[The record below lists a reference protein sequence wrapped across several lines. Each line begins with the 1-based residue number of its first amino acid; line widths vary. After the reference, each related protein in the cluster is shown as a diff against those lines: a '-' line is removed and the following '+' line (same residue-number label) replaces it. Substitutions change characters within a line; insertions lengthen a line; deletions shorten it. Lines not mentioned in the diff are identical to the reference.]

1 MLISGNS
8 LYCLTFRYGG
18 TAGSRGI
25 GRECMYQVSFV
36 RTEWELKQVLDF
48 CYGILGQHLRDIS
61 PYRYEDWKERIERDS
76 KLLVYAH
83 EDGNV
88 ISAVL
93 GRRENEESLVCGF
106 VACEI
111 GHRRQ
116 GITRRLMDI
125 FETEAVRAG
134 FRYITLG
141 SEEDGFYEKCGF
153 HMIDE
158 MHGQKIYQKLL

>member
-1 MLISGNS
+1 
-8 LYCLTFRYGG
+8 
-18 TAGSRGI
+18 
-25 GRECMYQVSFV
+25 MYSISFV
-36 RTEWELKQVLDF
+36 ETEPQLKQVLDF
-48 CYGILGQHLRDIS
+48 CYGILGQHLRGIS

-88 ISAVL
+88 VSAVL
-93 GRRENEESLVCGF
+93 GRRENAESLVCGF

-111 GHRRQ
+111 CHRRQ
-116 GITRRLMDI
+116 GITKKLMDIMDI
-125 FETEAVRAG
+125 FEAEAVQAG

-153 HMIDE
+153 HVINE
-158 MHGQKIYQKLL
+158 MHGQKIYQKLLRRDSPNDIFVKKRDC

>member
-1 MLISGNS
+1 
-8 LYCLTFRYGG
+8 
-18 TAGSRGI
+18 
-25 GRECMYQVSFV
+25 MYSISFV
-36 RTEWELKQVLDF
+36 ETEPQLKQVLDF
-48 CYGILGQHLRDIS
+48 CYGILGQHLRGIS

-88 ISAVL
+88 VSAVL
-93 GRRENEESLVCGF
+93 GRRENAESLVCGF

-116 GITRRLMDI
+116 GITKKLMDIMDI
-125 FETEAVRAG
+125 FEAEAVQAG

-153 HMIDE
+153 HVINE

>member
-1 MLISGNS
+1 
-8 LYCLTFRYGG
+8 
-18 TAGSRGI
+18 
-25 GRECMYQVSFV
+25 MYSISFV
-36 RTEWELKQVLDF
+36 KTEPQLKQVLDF
-48 CYGILGQHLRDIS
+48 LLRHLRGIS

-93 GRRENEESLVCGF
+93 GRRENAESLVCGF

-116 GITRRLMDI
+116 GITKKLMDIMDI
-125 FETEAVRAG
+125 FEAEAVQAG

-153 HMIDE
+153 HVINE
-158 MHGQKIYQKLL
+158 MHGQKIYQKLLRRDSPNDIFVKKRDC

>member
-1 MLISGNS
+1 
-8 LYCLTFRYGG
+8 
-18 TAGSRGI
+18 
-25 GRECMYQVSFV
+25 MYSISFV
-36 RTEWELKQVLDF
+36 ETEPQLKQVLDF
-48 CYGILGQHLRDIS
+48 CYGILGQHLRGIS

-88 ISAVL
+88 VSAVL
-93 GRRENEESLVCGF
+93 GRRENAESLVCGF

-116 GITRRLMDI
+116 GITKKLMDIMDI
-125 FETEAVRAG
+125 FEAEAVQAG

>member
-1 MLISGNS
+1 
-8 LYCLTFRYGG
+8 
-18 TAGSRGI
+18 
-25 GRECMYQVSFV
+25 MYSISFV
-36 RTEWELKQVLDF
+36 KTEPQLKQVLDF
-48 CYGILGQHLRDIS
+48 CYGILGQHLRGIS

-88 ISAVL
+88 VSAVL
-93 GRRENEESLVCGF
+93 GRRENAESLVCGF

-116 GITRRLMDI
+116 GITKKLMDIMDI
-125 FETEAVRAG
+125 FEAEAVQAG

-153 HMIDE
+153 HVINE

>member
-1 MLISGNS
+1 
-8 LYCLTFRYGG
+8 
-18 TAGSRGI
+18 
-25 GRECMYQVSFV
+25 MYSISFV
-36 RTEWELKQVLDF
+36 KTEPQLKQVLDF
-48 CYGILGQHLRDIS
+48 CYGILGQHLRGIS
-61 PYRYEDWKERIERDS
+61 PYRQEDWKERDS

-88 ISAVL
+88 VSAVL
-93 GRRENEESLVCGF
+93 GRRENAESLVCGF

-116 GITRRLMDI
+116 GITKKLMDI
-125 FETEAVRAG
+125 FEAEAVQAG

-153 HMIDE
+153 HVINE
-158 MHGQKIYQKLL
+158 MHGQKIYQKLLRRDSPNDIFVKNRHH

>member
-1 MLISGNS
+1 
-8 LYCLTFRYGG
+8 
-18 TAGSRGI
+18 
-25 GRECMYQVSFV
+25 MYSISFV
-36 RTEWELKQVLDF
+36 KTEPQLKQVLDF
-48 CYGILGQHLRDIS
+48 CYGILGQHLRGIS

-88 ISAVL
+88 VSAVL
-93 GRRENEESLVCGF
+93 GRRENAESLVCGF

-116 GITRRLMDI
+116 GITKKLMDIMDI
-125 FETEAVRAG
+125 FEAEAVQAG

>member
-1 MLISGNS
+1 
-8 LYCLTFRYGG
+8 
-18 TAGSRGI
+18 
-25 GRECMYQVSFV
+25 MYSISFV
-36 RTEWELKQVLDF
+36 ETEPQLKQVLDF
-48 CYGILGQHLRDIS
+48 LLRHLRGIS

-83 EDGNV
+83 EDGKV

-125 FETEAVRAG
+125 
-134 FRYITLG
+134 
-141 SEEDGFYEKCGF
+141 
-153 HMIDE
+153 
-158 MHGQKIYQKLL
+158 